1 MMLRNSELSYQLV
14 TVLLGLLDSTKFKQ
28 EKWSN
33 LDQELEVWLLTYK
46 PIMLVLSSLEM
57 IGSFFDI

>member
-1 MMLRNSELSYQLV
+1 MLRNSELSYQLV